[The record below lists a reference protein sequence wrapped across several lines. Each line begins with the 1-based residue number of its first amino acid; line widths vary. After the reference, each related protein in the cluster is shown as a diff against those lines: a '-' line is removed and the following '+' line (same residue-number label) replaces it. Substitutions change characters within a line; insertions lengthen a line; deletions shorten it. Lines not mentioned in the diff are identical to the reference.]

1 MWMFYLGLG
10 PVLRLALVFLVCGV
24 VTGAL
29 IVWMKQR

>member
-10 PVLRLALVFLVCGV
+10 PVLRLALAFLVCGV